1 MKTWKNVEI
10 LETLGEILNPSH
22 TALVVWDVQEGLVQR
37 IFNREEF
44 IPRVARLV
52 GSLRG
57 RVPVFYALIAP
68 LPSELRSGWDYLS
81 QMRMF
86 GVTDPAELPDFIAPG
101 SPEREIPEAV
111 RPEPGDLVFEKAT
124 PNIFLGTNFELMF
137 RNRGIRTILF
147 TGIATEVGIE
157 HSARDAGARGF
168 YPVIATDCVSSP
180 NREAHER
187 SLAALSN
194 LAVTA
199 SSEEILAQMKP
210 R

>member
-22 TALVVWDVQEGLVQR
+22 TALVVWDVQDGLFR
-37 IFNREEF
+37 MIFDREEF
-44 IPRVARLV
+44 LPRLARLV
-52 GSLRG
+52 SSLRG
-57 RVPVFYALIAP
+57 TVPVFYGLIDP
-68 LPSELRSGWDYLS
+68 LPHELRSGWDYLS

-86 GVTDPAELPDFIAPG
+86 GVSDPADLPDFMAPG
-101 SPEREIPEAV
+101 SPDREIPEAV
-111 RPEPGDLVFEKAT
+111 RPETGDIVFEKPT
-124 PNIFLGTNFELMF
+124 SSIFLGTNFELML

-157 HSARDAGARGF
+157 HSARDAAARGF
-168 YPVIATDCVSSP
+168 YPVIVTDCVSSP
-180 NREAHER
+180 SREAHER
-187 SLAALSN
+187 SLASLRN

-199 SSEEILAQMKP
+199 SSEEILAQMK